1 MALGRM
7 ISEHACSY
15 LDLLLYLWENIA
27 WAETLILIKVKKNY
41 KITFS
46 VESKGKRAFK
56 DTEQLF
62 TFGYTAVFQLLH
74 SESLLTTHIYK

>member
-1 MALGRM
+1 MQLLGFIALLMGKYCLGRD
-7 ISEHACSY
+7 
-15 LDLLLYLWENIA
+15 LDSDQS
-27 WAETLILIKVKKNY
+27 KKNY
-41 KITFS
+41 KITS

-56 DTEQLF
+56 DTEQLL